1 MTERNVELI
10 LGGASLAL
18 IAQILLGGFSL
29 ETRTEIRERA
39 KRRFGGKLASEKS
52 GRDDEPLE
60 CAHINHDPRLPSYDR
75 PSNGRL
81 LTLSE
86 HLADHINRE
95 GRNGLTLEQ
104 NRWAIEE
111 IQKRLAELVQETQ
124 KA

>member
-10 LGGASLAL
+10 FGGVSLVL

-39 KRRFGGKLASEKS
+39 KRRFGKLASEKS

-95 GRNGLTLEQ
+95 GRNGLSIEQ

-111 IQKRLAELVQETQ
+111 IRKRLAELVEEPQQ
-124 KA
+124 A